1 MNIPKMGI
9 NIPNM
14 GRKVKTKVYEAPRQ
28 TSLASALFSAT
39 QQRVLGFLF
48 GQPDRSFFAT
58 ELIGLVGAG
67 SGVVQ
72 RELVRLAESGM
83 VTVTRIGTQKHYQ
96 ANPDSPVFE
105 ELCGLIQKTVGLR
118 EPLKH
123 SLEPYKDQIDVA
135 FVYGSIAKGT
145 DTARSDI
152 DLMIIGDDLDY
163 VGVYKAIDEAET
175 LLHRKVNPN
184 LFTLDEWR
192 KKLADKNPFI
202 VKVKQ
207 QAKLFIYG
215 SENDLT

>member
-1 MNIPKMGI
+1 MGI

-14 GRKVKTKVYEAPRQ
+14 GRKVKTKLYEAPRQ

-67 SGVVQ
+67 SGAVQ
-72 RELVRLAESGM
+72 RELARLADSGL

-105 ELCGLIQKTVGLR
+105 ELCGLIRKTVGLR

-123 SLEPYKDQIDVA
+123 SLEPFNDHIDVA
-135 FVYGSIAKGT
+135 FIYGSVAKGS
-145 DTARSDI
+145 DTAKSDI
-152 DLMIIGDDLDY
+152 DLMIIGDGMDY
-163 VGVYKAIDEAET
+163 VGVYEALQNAESV
-175 LLHRKVNPN
+175 LHRPVNPN
-184 LFTLDEWR
+184 LSTLDEWN
-192 KKLADKNPFI
+192 KKLAKKNPFT
-202 VKVKQ
+202 VKILSLP
-207 QAKLFIYG
+207 KLFIYG
-215 SENDLT
+215 SEDDLT

>member
-1 MNIPKMGI
+1 MGI

-14 GRKVKTKVYEAPRQ
+14 GRKVKTKLYEAPRQ

-39 QQRVLGFLF
+39 QQRVLGFLL

-72 RELVRLAESGM
+72 RELVRLAESGI

-105 ELCGLIQKTVGLR
+105 ELCGLIRKTVGLR

-123 SLEPYKDQIDVA
+123 SLEPFNDHIDVA
-135 FVYGSIAKGT
+135 FIYGSVAKGS
-145 DTARSDI
+145 DTAKSDI
-152 DLMIIGDDLDY
+152 DLMIIGDGMDY
-163 VGVYKAIDEAET
+163 VGVYEALQNAESV
-175 LLHRKVNPN
+175 LHRPVNPN
-184 LFTLDEWR
+184 LSTLDEWN
-192 KKLADKNPFI
+192 KKLAKKNPFT
-202 VKVKQ
+202 VKILSLP
-207 QAKLFIYG
+207 KLFIYG
-215 SENDLT
+215 SEDDLT

>member
-1 MNIPKMGI
+1 MGI

-14 GRKVKTKVYEAPRQ
+14 GRKVKTKLYEAPRQ

-72 RELVRLAESGM
+72 RELVRLAESGI

-105 ELCGLIQKTVGLR
+105 ELCGLIRKTVGLR

-123 SLEPYKDQIDVA
+123 SLEPFNDHIDVA
-135 FVYGSIAKGT
+135 FIYGSVAKGS
-145 DTARSDI
+145 DTAKSDI
-152 DLMIIGDDLDY
+152 DLMIIGDGMDY
-163 VGVYKAIDEAET
+163 VGVYEALQNAESV
-175 LLHRKVNPN
+175 LHRPVNPN
-184 LFTLDEWR
+184 LSTLDEWN
-192 KKLADKNPFI
+192 KKLAKKNPFT
-202 VKVKQ
+202 VKILSLP
-207 QAKLFIYG
+207 KLFIYG
-215 SENDLT
+215 SEDDLT

>member
-1 MNIPKMGI
+1 MGI

-14 GRKVKTKVYEAPRQ
+14 GRKVKTKLYEAPRQ

-72 RELVRLAESGM
+72 RELVRLAESGI

-105 ELCGLIQKTVGLR
+105 ELCGLIRKTVGLR

-123 SLEPYKDQIDVA
+123 SLEPFNDHIDVA
-135 FVYGSIAKGT
+135 FIYGSVAKGS
-145 DTARSDI
+145 DTAKSDI
-152 DLMIIGDDLDY
+152 DLMIIGDGMDY
-163 VGVYKAIDEAET
+163 VGVYEALQNAESV
-175 LLHRKVNPN
+175 LHRSVNPN
-184 LFTLDEWR
+184 LSTLDEWN
-192 KKLADKNPFI
+192 KKLAKKNPFT
-202 VKVKQ
+202 VKILSLP
-207 QAKLFIYG
+207 KLFIYG
-215 SENDLT
+215 SEDDLT